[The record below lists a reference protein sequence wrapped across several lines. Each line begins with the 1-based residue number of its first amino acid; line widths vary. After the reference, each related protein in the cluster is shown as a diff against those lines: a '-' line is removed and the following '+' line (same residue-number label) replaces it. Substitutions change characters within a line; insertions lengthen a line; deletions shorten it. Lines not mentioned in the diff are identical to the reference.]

1 MTFRNLPQKYNL
13 LNRQG
18 LLLPI
23 TPGQLY
29 TNPSCYLWLWH
40 PSIRPSFHS
49 GLLGMLEKVI
59 LSAEGVWKLRKGAL
73 ENSMS
78 VTEINKDQANREKH
92 SVALSSVVAAVFIT
106 ILKIIVGLLTGS
118 LGILAEAAH
127 SGLDLVAAV
136 VTFFAVRI
144 SGQPADREHTYG
156 HGKVENL
163 SALFETLLLL
173 VTCVWIIYEAIQ
185 RLFFKHVEV
194 EASLWAFV
202 VMIVSIIIDVSRSKA
217 LYRAAKKHNS
227 QALEADALHFST
239 DVWSSAVV
247 IGGLALVR
255 LADWLNLP
263 WLAQADAIA
272 ALSVS
277 GIVIY
282 VSIQLGKR
290 TISFLLDAVSPD
302 LLEKVRQ
309 VAHLPGVAEVKRVRI
324 RHSGAETFADI
335 TVTVKRDAALE
346 TAHHLTEKIEAAV
359 QQLIP
364 GADVVVHVEPII
376 PAREDLFTTV
386 RLLARRQGLSAHA
399 IRICHASEGRVLELH
414 IEVSDNLSLGEAHTQ
429 ATALENELRRAL
441 PGIESIITHIEPKG
455 EGDKVQEGTA
465 VDRTRVLNALAELT
479 QETGLEFHPHEV
491 RVYVKEEK
499 LDVSF
504 HCLAD
509 PSAPVTDVHA
519 FTEHIE
525 QFLRSKLPNLGRVV
539 IHVEPTDEEL

>member
-1 MTFRNLPQKYNL
+1 
-13 LNRQG
+13 
-18 LLLPI
+18 
-23 TPGQLY
+23 
-29 TNPSCYLWLWH
+29 
-40 PSIRPSFHS
+40 
-49 GLLGMLEKVI
+49 
-59 LSAEGVWKLRKGAL
+59 
-73 ENSMS
+73 
-78 VTEINKDQANREKH
+78 
-92 SVALSSVVAAVFIT
+92 
-106 ILKIIVGLLTGS
+106 
-118 LGILAEAAH
+118 
-127 SGLDLVAAV
+127 
-136 VTFFAVRI
+136 
-144 SGQPADREHTYG
+144 
-156 HGKVENL
+156 
-163 SALFETLLLL
+163 
-173 VTCVWIIYEAIQ
+173 VWIIYEAIQ

-202 VMIVSIIIDVSRSKA
+202 VMIVSIIVDVSRSKA

-255 LADWLNLP
+255 LAEWLNLP

-302 LLEKVRQ
+302 LLEKVQQ

-441 PGIESIITHIEPKG
+441 PGVESIITHIEPKG